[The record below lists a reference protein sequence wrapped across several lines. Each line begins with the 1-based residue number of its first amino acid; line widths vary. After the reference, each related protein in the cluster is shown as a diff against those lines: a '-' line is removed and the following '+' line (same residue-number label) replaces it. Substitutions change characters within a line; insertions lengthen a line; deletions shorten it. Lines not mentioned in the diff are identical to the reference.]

1 MCDRR
6 GGVDYLAPSQVTCRK
21 WRRMHEREQRRSIWR
36 RTARCVDRAVPYTAV
51 SCCYYCIVVGVIGD
65 CSCPHRGVAR
75 SLQEKELASAVAV
88 SHSAMRSIESN
99 RRAFYRQLKKVVEK
113 ADVILVVLDARDPMV
128 RRTRCLCK

>member
-1 MCDRR
+1 
-6 GGVDYLAPSQVTCRK
+6 
-21 WRRMHEREQRRSIWR
+21 
-36 RTARCVDRAVPYTAV
+36 
-51 SCCYYCIVVGVIGD
+51 
-65 CSCPHRGVAR
+65 VAR